1 MGEPHLLALFA
12 ITDPALLIALCLLMA
27 VSSALQTATGFGFA
41 ILSAP
46 VEAVLLD
53 SPAAAV
59 TTVMIVGT
67 AVDLLILFLRRRP
80 PQPRWDELAVLGVS
94 SLPGL
99 ALGAYLLVVLAQQLL
114 MVIIAAA
121 VLAAIAFR
129 VAPRAAA
136 EALLVVPRHLDR
148 VHLGYHIILDRDHT
162 AALGAE
168 EQLLDSDAASAGA
181 LVRGDDGERADAEPS
196 RCRSP
201 RGSGPGHRRV
211 RAGSAAPAP
220 AARKH
225 PVPPDAVPSPTPS
238 PEEPDIPNPRS
249 PPTADSGGLTDIE
262 ETVARIQPV
271 VISPLPHGHR
281 LVSATSSP
289 LRII

>member
-27 VSSALQTATGFGFA
+27 ISSALQTATGFGFA

-46 VEAVLLD
+46 VGAVLLD

-99 ALGAYLLVVLAQQLL
+99 ALGAYLLVVLPQQLL

-129 VAPRAAA
+129 VAARGADRPVVPASRRWGAAA
-136 EALLVVPRHLDR
+136 GLL
-148 VHLGYHIILDRDHT
+148 
-162 AALGAE
+162 
-168 EQLLDSDAASAGA
+168 SGA
-181 LVRGDDGERADAEPS
+181 LATSTTLG
-196 RCRSP
+196 
-201 RGSGPGHRRV
+201 GPPTVYYLTRR
-211 RAGSAAPAP
+211 PY
-220 AARKH
+220 
-225 PVPPDAVPSPTPS
+225 
-238 PEEPDIPNPRS
+238 S
-249 PPTADSGGLTDIE
+249 PPTIRDTLVALNLVRLPLSVAALAVGGVLVVAPGLAWLILSTLAGFVVGDRVFRALNPGRYEALVLTLLSLAAL
-262 ETVARIQPV
+262 VAV
-271 VISPLPHGHR
+271 ASTF
-281 LVSATSSP
+281 A
-289 LRII
+289 